1 MADDNDEDLQKAI
14 ALSLMAPEQEPKEEN
29 VLLVDDDNEEED
41 DDDLDKPSSTRLY
54 SARPRTIQTPRPPS
68 ESTHRTVIDLSTP
81 VQLLPRSASETAPL
95 ATGLLGLNRR
105 QMEEER
111 LARTALRKRGEGDVS
126 VPVAPAR
133 KRKASTSPIL
143 SQDRARQGKERSR
156 NVPEPF
162 LTTKTES
169 ELREPLQAA
178 STLSDRGTLNHLHSD
193 NETIKTR
200 KPQSCKPT
208 ALPPTPHHEAAGIA
222 DTKARQYLPSK
233 EPRQALARGG
243 IQYPNGVVKKTW
255 AFGYDRKGD
264 DIKIEEVFQKNDLQL
279 AVLSSFQIDA
289 DCMPSFSLLLSY
301 PSSRWFVSCSLARS
315 ASKTVFFIT
324 PHLKPNPT
332 CLNQKLILKS
342 EF

>member
-1 MADDNDEDLQKAI
+1 MADDNDEDPQKAT
-14 ALSLMAPEQEPKEEN
+14 ALSLIAAEQEPKEEN
-29 VLLVDDDNEEED
+29 VLLMDDYSEEED

-54 SARPRTIQTPRPPS
+54 SARPGVIRTPAPPS
-68 ESTHRTVIDLSTP
+68 ESTCRTVIDLSTP
-81 VQLLPRSASETAPL
+81 VRLLPRSASETAPL

-111 LARTALRKRGEGDVS
+111 LARAALRGRGEGDVS
-126 VPVAPAR
+126 MAVAPAR

-143 SQDRARQGKERSR
+143 SQGRARQGKARPR

-169 ELREPLQAA
+169 ELREPLRAA

-193 NETIKTR
+193 IETLEAR
-200 KPQSCKPT
+200 NPQSGKPT
-208 ALPPTPHHEAAGIA
+208 KLPLTTHHETAGIA
-222 DTKARQYLPSK
+222 DTKARQYLSSK
-233 EPRQALARGG
+233 EPHQSLARGG

-289 DCMPSFSLLLSY
+289 DCMLSFSLLPSY
-301 PSSRWFVSCSLARS
+301 SSSRWFASCSLARS
-315 ASKTVFFIT
+315 ALRTVFFIT
-324 PHLKPNPT
+324 PHLNPNPT
-332 CLNQKLILKS
+332 RLNQKLI
-342 EF
+342 